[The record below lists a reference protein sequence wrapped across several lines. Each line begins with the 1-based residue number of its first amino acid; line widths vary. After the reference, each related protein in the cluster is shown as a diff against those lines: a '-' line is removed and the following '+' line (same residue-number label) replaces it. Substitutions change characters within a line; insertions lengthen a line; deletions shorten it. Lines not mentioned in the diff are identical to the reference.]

1 MITSPPLLL
10 FHMQPCDTTYTAVC
24 ASCSV
29 FYRPFF
35 LQANTN
41 GNLSPTAVSPSP
53 GAAMA
58 GLPPPGLCRAAPWM
72 GHCRSR
78 LGTSRLTALLQGTC
92 INPTIALLHSVQLLT
107 LQQQKLC
114 VSMHGWGR
122 QETRCED
129 IATAQKK
136 KNQKKPTKPKKKR
149 KVFFQSHFQTEY
161 CTPASYFFSFRC
173 LDASPCSQSQG
184 LEMFLQLMR
193 RVKKAFGNTAS

>member
-1 MITSPPLLL
+1 
-10 FHMQPCDTTYTAVC
+10 MQPCDTTYTAVC

-92 INPTIALLHSVQLLT
+92 INPTVVLLHSVQLLT

-136 KNQKKPTKPKKKR
+136 NPPKKQPNQKRRGK
-149 KVFFQSHFQTEY
+149 
-161 CTPASYFFSFRC
+161 FFS
-173 LDASPCSQSQG
+173 SPISK
-184 LEMFLQLMR
+184 L
-193 RVKKAFGNTAS
+193 NTALQHPTFFHFAAWTLLHAVRAKGWKCFCSL

>member
-92 INPTIALLHSVQLLT
+92 INPTVVLLHSVQLLT

-129 IATAQKK
+129 VATAQKK
-136 KNQKKPTKPKKKR
+136 NPKKKQPNQKR
-149 KVFFQSHFQTEY
+149 RGK
-161 CTPASYFFSFRC
+161 FFS
-173 LDASPCSQSQG
+173 SPISK
-184 LEMFLQLMR
+184 L
-193 RVKKAFGNTAS
+193 NTALQHPTFFHFAAWTLHHAVGAKGWKCFCSL